1 MVYEFRLPDI
11 GEGVAEGEVVQWF
24 VKQGDTIQ
32 EDAPLVSVLTD
43 KANVEIPSP
52 KAGRIVQLH
61 AAVGDKVKV
70 GGLLVSIETAGES
83 AAAPAGAKSGGAP
96 PAAPATS
103 TAAKKV
109 AGEGRSTPSEAPTE
123 TDSAEA
129 PSAAPPTRPAA
140 QPEGEEAPAASP
152 TATATGGR
160 SLASPY
166 LRRLAAERGIDL
178 SSVRG
183 TGPGGRIVEADLQ
196 PGPAT
201 PTTPASA
208 SSERAE
214 GPPAS
219 KSHAAK
225 PSAPAAAGGPSV
237 ADRAEV
243 LERIPIRGI
252 RRVIFEHMAEATHRA
267 AHFTYVEEVDVTE
280 LVRFRDRMAKHV
292 EKDGLRLSY
301 LPFIIKAV
309 IAGLRAYPRVNAT
322 INEEQQE
329 LVVHSTYNIGIA
341 TAAPEG
347 LLVPVLHH
355 AEQRSVTQLARQ
367 IQALSEKARAGRLE
381 RSEMMGGTFTITSLG
396 ALGGILATPILNYPE
411 VAILGVHKIARRPV
425 YRPDGKLAPADL
437 MNISLSLD
445 HRVLDGIIAAQ
456 FIGVVKASLEE
467 PHQLFAE
474 LA

>member
-24 VKQGDTIQ
+24 VKEGDTVQ

-52 KAGRIVQLH
+52 KAGKILHLH

-70 GGLLVSIETAGES
+70 GGLLVSIETGGSPRAAPTGADSVRPEAPSGGKASPVSPQTS
-83 AAAPAGAKSGGAP
+83 AAAPNVPASG
-96 PAAPATS
+96 
-103 TAAKKV
+103 
-109 AGEGRSTPSEAPTE
+109 TPS
-123 TDSAEA
+123 
-129 PSAAPPTRPAA
+129 
-140 QPEGEEAPAASP
+140 
-152 TATATGGR
+152 GR

-178 SSVRG
+178 STLHGSG
-183 TGPGGRIVEADLQ
+183 AGGRITEADLA
-196 PGPAT
+196 PGGAAPPSSVPPQSSAGSASPET
-201 PTTPASA
+201 PTASRK
-208 SSERAE
+208 EE
-214 GPPAS
+214 PPA
-219 KSHAAK
+219 KVTPK
-225 PSAPAAAGGPSV
+225 PGDEAAG
-237 ADRAEV
+237 V

-292 EKDGLRLSY
+292 EKDGVRLSY

-309 IAGLRAYPRVNAT
+309 IAGFKAQPRANAT
-322 INEEQQE
+322 IDEEAKE
-329 LVVHSTYNIGIA
+329 LVVYSTYNIGIA

-347 LLVPVLHH
+347 LLVPVVHQ
-355 AEQRSVTQLARQ
+355 AEQRSVSQLARE
-367 IQALSEKARAGRLE
+367 IQELAEKARAGRLQRE
-381 RSEMMGGTFTITSLG
+381 EMMGGTFTITSLG

-411 VAILGVHKIARRPV
+411 VAILGVHKIVRRPI
-425 YRPDGKLAPADL
+425 YRPDGQLGPADL
-437 MNISLSLD
+437 MNLSLSLD
-445 HRVLDGIIAAQ
+445 HRVLDGIVAAQ
-456 FIGVVKASLEE
+456 FIAVVKSCLED
-467 PHQLFAE
+467 PHQLFSE